1 MDAYKKEVEVWGYT
15 YICIEE
21 ENLGLKGSPTRVYKS
36 FTKGAK
42 SSGQVYEVE
51 PTKAVEIIVEKLK
64 EKFII

>member
-1 MDAYKKEVEVWGYT
+1 MDAYKKDVEVWGYT
-15 YICIEE
+15 DICIEE